1 MHAKKDNTV
10 SFCQDE
16 RFLAVKVVASAVKK
30 EVILNGG
37 YPLFLLA
44 GIKETLNN
52 SLATFGDIFPC

>member
-30 EVILNGG
+30 EDIL
-37 YPLFLLA
+37 FFA
-44 GIKETLNN
+44 GRDKRNT
-52 SLATFGDIFPC
+52 

>member
-30 EVILNGG
+30 EDILNGG
-37 YPLFLLA
+37 YPLFA
-44 GIKETLNN
+44 GP
-52 SLATFGDIFPC
+52 G